1 MKYSELL
8 RVHLSGRF
16 SFANTHVKRAS
27 CIKGGK
33 GMNDSRSANTK
44 TFYAISL
51 AILRN
56 YSERQF
62 KFDKIF
68 VLVESDMNGFS
79 LLSELQL
86 AVYQV

>member
-1 MKYSELL
+1 
-8 RVHLSGRF
+8 
-16 SFANTHVKRAS
+16 
-27 CIKGGK
+27 
-33 GMNDSRSANTK
+33 MNDSRSANTK
-44 TFYAISL
+44 TFFYAISL

>member
-1 MKYSELL
+1 
-8 RVHLSGRF
+8 
-16 SFANTHVKRAS
+16 
-27 CIKGGK
+27 
-33 GMNDSRSANTK
+33 MNDSRSANTK